1 RRINIHLNTDTNEK
15 IPYKIIKMRTYKGKN
30 RYLISWKGPKE
41 YEDTWID
48 EDQVIDKQ
56 LIQEYFRKNKKN
68 NSNSNNSEY

>member
-1 RRINIHLNTDTNEK
+1 RRKNIHLNIDKNEK
-15 IPYKIIKMRTYKGKN
+15 IPDKIDKMSTYKGKN
-30 RYLISWKGPKE
+30 PYLISWKGPKK